1 MKYRLEVGQYKWI
14 DLDLVNELWF
24 QVIGIYNCG
33 VEAKVGDMIRRTN
46 RGWEVFETLDA
57 TSPKYVLPTAVTLI
71 EESDEEE

>member
-1 MKYRLEVGQYKWI
+1 MKYRLEVGQHKWI

-24 QVIGIYNCG
+24 QVVGIYNCG
-33 VEAKVGDMIRRTN
+33 VEAKVGDMIRRTH